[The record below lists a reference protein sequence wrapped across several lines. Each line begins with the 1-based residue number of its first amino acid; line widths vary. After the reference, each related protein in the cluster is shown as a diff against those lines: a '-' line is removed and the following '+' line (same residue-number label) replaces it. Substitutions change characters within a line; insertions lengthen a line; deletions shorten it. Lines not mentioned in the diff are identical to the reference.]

1 MSENQQITATNAVES
16 DKKLNYVVNGEQ
28 VTLSRQIVRK
38 YLVRGNAEVTDAEIV
53 QFISMCSFNKYN
65 PFLNEAYLVKYQG
78 KNPTAQMIVSK
89 EALFKRADNCEA
101 YDGFQ
106 AGIIVQR
113 GKDIL
118 ELEGTFTL
126 EGDKLLGGWAKVY
139 RSDRKY
145 PVVAKVNFSE
155 YDKKQSIWV
164 DKPGTMISKVA
175 KVQAMR
181 EAFPRQ
187 FGAMYIAEEQIQDV
201 GYEDVST
208 QIKGEIA
215 AKANKLELGMAEQ
228 EDGQQQAEEARPVVV
243 KPTSQPQ
250 PQQSTLEF

>member
-1 MSENQQITATNAVES
+1 MSENQQMTATNVVES

-53 QFISMCSFNKYN
+53 QFMSICSFNKYN

-89 EALFKRADNCEA
+89 EALFKRAENCEA
-101 YDGFQ
+101 YDGIQ

-113 GKDIL
+113 GNNVL

-145 PVVAKVNFSE
+145 PIVAKVNLSE

-187 FGAMYIAEEQIQDV
+187 LGAMYIAEEQIQDV
-201 GYEDVST
+201 GYEDVSS
-208 QIKGEIA
+208 QVQGEIA
-215 AKANKLELGMAEQ
+215 AKANKLELGMATE
-228 EDGQQQAEEARPVVV
+228 EKEQAEQSHSAVV

-250 PQQSTLEF
+250 PQAQQSTLEF